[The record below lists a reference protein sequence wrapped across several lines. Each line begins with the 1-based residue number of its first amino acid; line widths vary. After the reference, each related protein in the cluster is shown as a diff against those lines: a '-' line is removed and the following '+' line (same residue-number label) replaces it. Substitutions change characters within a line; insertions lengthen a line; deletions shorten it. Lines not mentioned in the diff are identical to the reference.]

1 MDEKEFIIRKKIK
14 DIQNTIESNNKKKI
28 ELRNEL
34 FKLDQENCQLLL
46 ESLELISELEK
57 LKNQKWKIKFKKSI
71 DKQNCLWYNKKVEK
85 LQTKIN

>member
-1 MDEKEFIIRKKIK
+1 MDKKEFIIRKKIK
-14 DIQNTIESNNKKKI
+14 DIQNIMESNNKKKI

-57 LKNQKWKIKFKKSI
+57 VKNQK
-71 DKQNCLWYNKKVEK
+71 
-85 LQTKIN
+85 

>member
-1 MDEKEFIIRKKIK
+1 MDKKEFIIRKKIK
-14 DIQNTIESNNKKKI
+14 DIQNIMESNNKKKI

-57 LKNQKWKIKFKKSI
+57 LKNQK
-71 DKQNCLWYNKKVEK
+71 
-85 LQTKIN
+85 

>member
-1 MDEKEFIIRKKIK
+1 MDGKEFIIRKKIK
-14 DIQNTIESNNKKKI
+14 DIQNIMESNNKKKI

-57 LKNQKWKIKFKKSI
+57 LKK
-71 DKQNCLWYNKKVEK
+71 
-85 LQTKIN
+85 

>member
-1 MDEKEFIIRKKIK
+1 MSEKEFEIRKRLK
-14 DIQNTIESNNKKKI
+14 DIENIMESNNKKKI

-57 LKNQKWKIKFKKSI
+57 L
-71 DKQNCLWYNKKVEK
+71 EK
-85 LQTKIN
+85 

>member
-14 DIQNTIESNNKKKI
+14 DIQNTMESNNKKKI

-57 LKNQKWKIKFKKSI
+57 LKNQK
-71 DKQNCLWYNKKVEK
+71 
-85 LQTKIN
+85 

>member
-1 MDEKEFIIRKKIK
+1 MDKKEFIIRKKIK
-14 DIQNTIESNNKKKI
+14 DIQNIMESNNKKKI

-57 LKNQKWKIKFKKSI
+57 LKK
-71 DKQNCLWYNKKVEK
+71 
-85 LQTKIN
+85 

>member
-14 DIQNTIESNNKKKI
+14 DIQNIIESNNKKKI
-28 ELRNEL
+28 KLRNEL

-57 LKNQKWKIKFKKSI
+57 LKK
-71 DKQNCLWYNKKVEK
+71 
-85 LQTKIN
+85 

>member
-14 DIQNTIESNNKKKI
+14 DIQNIMESNNKKKI

-46 ESLELISELEK
+46 ESLELISKLEK
-57 LKNQKWKIKFKKSI
+57 LKK
-71 DKQNCLWYNKKVEK
+71 
-85 LQTKIN
+85 

>member
-1 MDEKEFIIRKKIK
+1 MTEKEIVIRNRLK
-14 DIQNTIESNNKKKI
+14 DIQNIMESNNKKKI

-57 LKNQKWKIKFKKSI
+57 VKNQK
-71 DKQNCLWYNKKVEK
+71 
-85 LQTKIN
+85 

>member
-14 DIQNTIESNNKKKI
+14 DIQNIMESNNKKKI
-28 ELRNEL
+28 KLRNEL

-57 LKNQKWKIKFKKSI
+57 LKK
-71 DKQNCLWYNKKVEK
+71 
-85 LQTKIN
+85 

>member
-1 MDEKEFIIRKKIK
+1 MSEKEFEIRKRLK
-14 DIQNTIESNNKKKI
+14 DIENTMESNNKKKI

-57 LKNQKWKIKFKKSI
+57 LKNQK
-71 DKQNCLWYNKKVEK
+71 
-85 LQTKIN
+85 

>member
-14 DIQNTIESNNKKKI
+14 DIQNIMESNNKKKI
-28 ELRNEL
+28 KLKNEL

-57 LKNQKWKIKFKKSI
+57 VKNQK
-71 DKQNCLWYNKKVEK
+71 
-85 LQTKIN
+85 

>member
-14 DIQNTIESNNKKKI
+14 DIQNTMESNNKKKI

-57 LKNQKWKIKFKKSI
+57 L
-71 DKQNCLWYNKKVEK
+71 EK
-85 LQTKIN
+85 

>member
-1 MDEKEFIIRKKIK
+1 MDKKEFIIRKKIK
-14 DIQNTIESNNKKKI
+14 DIQKIMESNNKKKI

-57 LKNQKWKIKFKKSI
+57 LKK
-71 DKQNCLWYNKKVEK
+71 
-85 LQTKIN
+85 